1 MSPDTDLPSGSESPP
16 TNRIDIMS
24 KISRRDFLKIGAAS
38 LAALAAEYEFLALVG
53 AQRPGGGGRSVSR
66 TTGVPR
72 HPVPSTCLL
81 CPARCGIIGFLE
93 DNILVK
99 IEGNP
104 RDPNSRGRL
113 CARGQAGIQQVYNPD
128 RLLFPMK
135 RKGARGSGE
144 WQRISWDE
152 AYSEVADKLRKV
164 REGGLPEQ
172 FVFAAG
178 IQGLSGIARRFMRAF
193 GRPNV
198 IEEATL
204 YRANKEAAQELIW
217 GARMDVNDVAHTRYM
232 LNFGAN
238 PYEAHALYLG
248 FVQRIIEGRMKGAK
262 LVTFDPRLSNTAGKS
277 DEWFPLQP
285 GTDGV
290 VALAMANVIMQSGLH
305 DKGFLDTWT
314 NYPAE
319 ELATYL
325 RGYSPEMAE
334 KISGVAAADIRR
346 IAIEFATTKPATTI
360 SAGGVTMH
368 RNGVQNERAIALLN
382 VITGNVDVKGGW
394 CLPRTYRFGEPEP
407 IPPTPTQKSELVQ
420 PADLPLAPRG
430 VAQGVMSAI
439 KEGRQ
444 SFQVLMSYGYNPAYF
459 DPQSTLSAQVL
470 ADESLIPYHVA
481 VDSFMSESAALA
493 DIVLPATTYLESWGV
508 YSVPACEMVPFVTV
522 QQPIV
527 AFQGQS
533 LPFDQM
539 CIELAQRI
547 GDELKEYFAFGTV
560 QDYIKAAIAP
570 INGLVEAGGLDHLKD
585 YGVWFDPM
593 AEPDYTAYEKGGFFT
608 PSGKIEVHS
617 SRLAEQ
623 GFSPL
628 PTYEPIP
635 DHGEMGEDELFLIT
649 FQWNVHTYGITA
661 NSMWLSEIVHES
673 PLWINKETARK
684 RGIKRGDL
692 VEVRS
697 SVGSVTARAFPVQ
710 GIHPQVV
717 SIGGSCGHVGYGRVA
732 QAKKFESRDPS
743 TRLIWWE
750 KGGNGANPS
759 SIIPVA
765 SDPIGGGQPWDDT
778 IVTIAKV

>member
-1 MSPDTDLPSGSESPP
+1 
-16 TNRIDIMS
+16 MS

-38 LAALAAEYEFLALVG
+38 LVALAAEYEFMTLVG
-53 AQRPGGGGRSVSR
+53 AQEPLGGGKSVSR

-144 WQRISWDE
+144 WQPISWDE
-152 AYSEVADKLRKV
+152 ACSEVADKLCQV
-164 REGGLPEQ
+164 RAGGHPEH

-178 IQGLSGIARRFMRAF
+178 IQGLSGIARRFLRAF
-193 GRPNV
+193 GTPNV

-204 YRANKEAAQELIW
+204 YRANKETAQELTW
-217 GARMDVNDVAHTRYM
+217 GAQIDVNDVAHTRYM

-290 VALAMANVIMQSGLH
+290 VALAMANVIMQLNLH
-305 DKGFLDTWT
+305 DEDFLETWT
-314 NYPAE
+314 NYPAQD
-319 ELATYL
+319 LAVHL
-325 RGYSPEMAE
+325 RKYTPEMAE
-334 KISGVAAADIRR
+334 EISGVAAADIRR

-382 VITGNVDVKGGW
+382 IITGNVDVKGGW

-407 IPPTPTQKSELVQ
+407 IPPTPTQS
-420 PADLPLAPRG
+420 DPLARHR
-430 VAQGVMSAI
+430 VAQGMMSAI
-439 KEGRQ
+439 KEGKQ
-444 SFQVLMSYGYNPAYF
+444 SLQVLMSYGYNPAYL

-481 VDSFMSESAALA
+481 MDSFMSESAALA
-493 DIVLPATTYLESWGV
+493 DLVLPAATYLESWGLH
-508 YSVPACEMVPFVTV
+508 SVPACEMVPFVTV
-522 QQPIV
+522 QQPVV
-527 AFQGQS
+527 APQGQS
-533 LPFDQM
+533 LPFDQV

-547 GDELKEYFAFGTV
+547 GGGMEDYFAFGTV
-560 QDYIKAAIAP
+560 EDYIKTAIAS
-570 INGLVEAGGLDHLKD
+570 INGLVEAGGLDYLKD

-593 AEPDYTAYEKGGFFT
+593 AEPDYTAYEKDGFLT
-608 PSGKIEVHS
+608 PSGKIQVYS
-617 SRLAEQ
+617 ARLAEQ

-635 DHGEMGEDELFLIT
+635 NHGEMGEDELFLIT

-661 NSMWLSEIVHES
+661 SSMWLSEIVHDS
-673 PLWINKETARK
+673 PLWINKETARE

-710 GIHPQVV
+710 GIHPRVV
-717 SIGGSCGHVGYGRVA
+717 AIGGSCGHSGYGRVA
-732 QAKKFESRDPS
+732 QARKFESRDPN

-750 KGGNGANPS
+750 KGGNGVNPS
-759 SIIPVA
+759 SLIPVA

-778 IVTIAKV
+778 VVTIARV